1 MKPVK
6 TTIEGEQE
14 EQRKAVCDE
23 IIHRAAS
30 MMVDEVGASIPMMLD
45 RLFTFATAQAYLI
58 EGKKGAAAILRE
70 MAGNID
76 KGALD
81 TLQLDERSQK
91 H

>member
-45 RLFTFATAQAYLI
+45 RVFTFATAQAYI
-58 EGKKGAAAILRE
+58 IQGKEGAAAILRE
-70 MAGNID
+70 MASNID

-81 TLQLDERSQK
+81 FLKLDEGSAK